1 MIRESITGKDYFL
14 CWLESNLVVYVVL
27 NSSEEFIKNT
37 DARAPPLQTHSSG
50 LFIYLFFNCA
60 TGVFLS
66 LFYFIF
72 KLYIIVLVL
81 PNIKMNPSQVYMCSP
96 S

>member
-14 CWLESNLVVYVVL
+14 CWLESNLVVYVVH

-50 LFIYLFFNCA
+50 LFIYFLIVQQVYFFLFF
-60 TGVFLS
+60 F
-66 LFYFIF
+66 
-72 KLYIIVLVL
+72 
-81 PNIKMNPSQVYMCSP
+81 
-96 S
+96 

>member
-50 LFIYLFFNCA
+50 LE
-60 TGVFLS
+60 
-66 LFYFIF
+66 
-72 KLYIIVLVL
+72 
-81 PNIKMNPSQVYMCSP
+81 
-96 S
+96 